1 MVDTLIY
8 LFLRLHF
15 IRVCFLSLFVL
26 LFCYC
31 FVIKTSMNAAMVP
44 MTAMRTQT
52 VQTFLAPSIAAA
64 RKDIFGM
71 EASVQVQKKNVQYL
85 SRGIQFSKASLNGA
99 LHQIELEFRNVSF

>member
-64 RKDIFGM
+64 RQDIFGM
-71 EASVQVQKKNVQYL
+71 EASVQVQKKNIQYL
-85 SRGIQFSKASLNGA
+85 SRGIEFSKASLNGA
-99 LHQIELEFRNVSF
+99 LHQIELQIMQDP